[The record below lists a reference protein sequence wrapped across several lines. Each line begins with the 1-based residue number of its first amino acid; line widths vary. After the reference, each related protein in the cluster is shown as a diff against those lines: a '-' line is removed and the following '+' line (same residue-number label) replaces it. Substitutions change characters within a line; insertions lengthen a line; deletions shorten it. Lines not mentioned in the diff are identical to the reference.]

1 MNIAHFFCILY
12 VIRAVTVLC
21 RKKPPNQTFNIIIN
35 RTYSVCFHDSCFGI
49 SPTSDPP
56 SYPQLKPLP
65 VRRQRHIIKIM
76 ASFFQQGEIINH
88 ALMP

>member
-12 VIRAVTVLC
+12 VIRAVTTPQK
-21 RKKPPNQTFNIIIN
+21 KKPPNWTFNIVIN
-35 RTYSVCFHDSCFGI
+35 RTYRVCFHDSCFGI

-56 SYPQLKPLP
+56 SYPQVKPL
-65 VRRQRHIIKIM
+65 QKHIIKIM
-76 ASFFQQGEIINH
+76 ASFFQQGEIINY